1 MYEGTLL
8 VVEDD
13 EDIRNTI
20 ADALRRR
27 GFAVITAVDGREAL
41 TVLDVFRPDVIV
53 LDLLMPVMDGY
64 AFLDLRG
71 ERPDLAAVPV
81 VVASAATPMLKQ
93 AASTWNEFIAKP
105 FSINTLVEVV
115 ERFVA
120 VRRSIPR

>member
-27 GFAVITAVDGREAL
+27 GFAVITAVDGHEAL

-53 LDLLMPVMDGY
+53 LDLMMPVMDGY
-64 AFLDLRG
+64 AFLDVRG

-81 VVASAATPMLKQ
+81 VVASAAPPRPER

-105 FSINTLVEVV
+105 FSVNTLVEVV